1 MFFDLHRLS
10 LRAIKSLIIMS
21 NLCEINELLHKFFEE
36 NL

>member
-1 MFFDLHRLS
+1 MFFDLRRFS